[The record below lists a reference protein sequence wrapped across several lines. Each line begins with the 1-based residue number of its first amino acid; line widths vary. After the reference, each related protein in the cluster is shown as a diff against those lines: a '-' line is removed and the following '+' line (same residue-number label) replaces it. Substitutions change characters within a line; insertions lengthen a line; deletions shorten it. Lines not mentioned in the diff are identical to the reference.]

1 MTVLPRVHPTRCRTA
16 VQGISGNSCN
26 SNRICGSTTS
36 TMEPAS
42 LRTYGQHRVK
52 ALQVFWPSEQ
62 GLFPEDD
69 GWDLAEV
76 QPVLA

>member
-42 LRTYGQHRVK
+42 LRTYFGSTLEEEILRYLKRHIARETHPHLLVK
-52 ALQVFWPSEQ
+52 RQ
-62 GLFPEDD
+62 
-69 GWDLAEV
+69 
-76 QPVLA
+76 